1 MAKQEKKGSLGKV
14 GRVEREERNTRIVTI
29 GLYITLILVLG
40 TIAAGLVFNLVI
52 WPKQPVATVNGQEI
66 STRDFQARVR
76 YEQRALMVQYTQ
88 FYSQA
93 AQIQDPNMVA
103 QYNFFLQQIASQLK
117 EETIGRQ
124 TLNSMISEIVVLGEA
139 EKLDIH
145 VDQEEVD
152 KLLEESFGYF
162 PNGTPTF
169 EPTVEIFP
177 TSTLNAKQ
185 LTIVTA
191 VPSPTAT
198 KVPEP
203 TATVEQSGP
212 TPTPFPTVALPSPT
226 PYSLDLYQQ
235 DLADNYQSLKEDFN
249 ITEDDIRSI
258 LYASLVSNQL
268 RDFIGKDVAA
278 EEEQVWVRHILV
290 EDEETALE
298 VLDRLDKG
306 EAWDDLFLE
315 YSSDETA
322 DAGSDLGWMGQN
334 PAEPDITFAAFSL
347 EIGEIDGPVETPEGF
362 HIIQLLGKEIRLLD
376 PYTLENR
383 INEAYTAFI
392 DQAKSEYDIVEM
404 EYWLSRVPEAP
415 VLPSLNTGQ

>member
-235 DLADNYQSLKEDFN
+235 DLADNYQSLKAEFN

-268 RDFIGKDVAA
+268 RDYIGKDVAA

-334 PAEPDITFAAFSL
+334 PAEPGITFAAFSL
-347 EIGEIDGPVETPEGF
+347 EIGEIDGPIETPEGF

>member
-29 GLYITLILVLG
+29 SLYITLILVLG
-40 TIAAGLVFNLVI
+40 TIAAGLIFNLVI

-93 AQIQDPNMVA
+93 AQIQDPNMAA

-235 DLADNYQSLKEDFN
+235 DLADNYQSLKAEFN

-268 RDFIGKDVAA
+268 RDYIGKDVAA

-322 DAGSDLGWMGQN
+322 GAGSDLGWMGQN